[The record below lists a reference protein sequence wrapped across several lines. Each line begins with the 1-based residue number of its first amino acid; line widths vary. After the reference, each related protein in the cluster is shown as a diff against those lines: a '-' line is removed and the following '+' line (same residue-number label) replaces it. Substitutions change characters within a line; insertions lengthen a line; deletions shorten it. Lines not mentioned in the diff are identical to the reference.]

1 MAATTQSTQRIAQVA
16 AALNFADRIDDKRQ
30 IEGEVQYAF
39 IDVPLTTDNAAE
51 DVIELIE
58 LPPGAIPIPEL
69 SHFQVTDD
77 ATSGALTGDVGDIV
91 DPDRYCDG
99 ANLAST
105 GRVEFMAPAVPDG
118 YTNRHKVVNTGA
130 AATSTN
136 LILLTLATFT
146 ATIEAGVLRVVLA
159 YKSL

>member
-1 MAATTQSTQRIAQVA
+1 MPNTFYSTQRTAQIASA
-16 AALNFADRIDDKRQ
+16 GDFSDRLNDARQ
-30 IEGEVQYAF
+30 ISGAVQYSF
-39 IDVPLTTDNAAE
+39 IDVPITTGHAAL

-58 LPPGAIPIPEL
+58 LPSGAIVIPEL
-69 SHFQVTDD
+69 SRFHVTDD
-77 ATSGALTGDVGDIV
+77 ATSGALTGDVGDIL

-105 GRVEFMAPAVPDG
+105 GPVEFLSAAVPDG
-118 YTNRHKVVNTGA
+118 YTNRHQVVKTGA

-146 ATIEAGVLRVVLA
+146 ATIEAGAMRVVLA
-159 YKSL
+159 WKSL